1 VARPVFSPS
10 WHNVS
15 ELRPRLLP
23 HARFHRHNYRG
34 EIWHV
39 VHDTT
44 SGRYHRMSP
53 GAYAL
58 VRRMDGRETVQ
69 ALWDQACAVGGGD
82 LPTQNEVVE
91 LLAQLHAHD
100 LLHCDTTPDA
110 ARVFERF
117 RKQRFARWKQRLGN
131 PLGLR
136 FPLVDP
142 DAFLSRYMRACAW
155 LFSYRGALLW
165 LAVVVPAA
173 ALAAQHWPELSG
185 NLSDRLLAA
194 QNLVLIGL
202 LFVPVKVLHELGHAF
217 ATKRWGGAVPEM
229 GVMLLVFAP
238 VPYVDSSAASA
249 FRDKYHRAV
258 VGAAGVL
265 VELFLAAI
273 AMYVWLLVEPGMLRA
288 AAFNVML
295 IAGISTV
302 LVNGNP
308 LLRFDGYYVFA
319 DLLEMPNLAQRGTR
333 YWTWLCDRYLFG
345 AREMEAPA
353 ESAAEKRWL
362 LPYTVASWLYR
373 AAITVSIVLFV
384 ATKFFFFGVLIA
396 LWGALQFLVMPVY
409 KSVKHIRTS
418 PGLQR
423 HRPRAVRLS
432 LALVAGAV
440 LAVCALPMPLRTQA
454 QGVVWLPDSSLV
466 RAGTD
471 GVVERWLVEP
481 GAAVDRETPLLLMSD
496 PELDAQ
502 LEDARARVAEFQ
514 ARYAAEQFAKPGSAE
529 VILEKLE
536 QERRALRRVEERH
549 AELIVQSA
557 AGGMLVAPQH
567 LDIIGQRFRKGALLG
582 YLLDR
587 DRLTARVVVTQRDID
602 LVRTKL
608 RAVRLR
614 LAENPR
620 RTFPA
625 TVLREVP
632 GGVDELPS
640 LALTP
645 AGGGE
650 IPVDPQESS
659 GVKSLERVFVFDVE
673 LPRDALPD
681 TFGSRVYVRFEH
693 AYEPLA
699 TQWYRR
705 LRQLF
710 LSRFDV

>member
-1 VARPVFSPS
+1 VTRSVFSPS

-15 ELRPRLLP
+15 ELKPRLLP
-23 HARFHRHNYRG
+23 HARFHRHHYRG
-34 EIWHV
+34 ELWHV

-53 GAYAL
+53 GAYGL
-58 VRRMDGRETVQ
+58 VRRMDGRQTVQ
-69 ALWDQACAVGGGD
+69 ALWEQACAAGSAD
-82 LPTQNEVVE
+82 LPTQNEIVE
-91 LLAQLHAHD
+91 LLSQLHAHD
-100 LLHCDTTPDA
+100 LLHCDVTPDA
-110 ARVFERF
+110 ASVFERF

-142 DAFLSRYMRACAW
+142 DDFLSRHAPSFAW

-165 LAVVVPAA
+165 LAVVMPAA
-173 ALAAQHWPELSG
+173 ALAARHWAELSG
-185 NLSDRLLAA
+185 NLSDRLLSA
-194 QNLVLIGL
+194 QNLVLLGL
-202 LFVPVKVLHELGHAF
+202 LFVPVKILHELGHAF

-229 GVMLLVFAP
+229 GVMFLVFAP
-238 VPYVDSSAASA
+238 VPYVDSSSAST
-249 FRDKYHRAV
+249 FRDKYSRAV

-273 AMYVWLLVEPGMLRA
+273 AMYAWLLLEPGIFRA
-288 AAFNVML
+288 ACFNVML

-302 LVNGNP
+302 IVNGNP

-319 DLLEMPNLAQRGTR
+319 DLIEMPNLAQRGTR

-345 AREMEAPA
+345 AREVEAPV

-373 AAITVSIVLFV
+373 AIITASIVLFI
-384 ATKFFFFGVLIA
+384 ATKFFFFGALIA

-409 KSVKHIRTS
+409 KSVKHIRTGPS
-418 PGLQR
+418 LQR
-423 HRPRAVRLS
+423 HRARAVRVS
-432 LALVAGAV
+432 IALVAA
-440 LAVCALPMPLRTQA
+440 ALLVVFTLPLPLRTQA

-466 RAGTD
+466 RAGAD
-471 GVVERWLVEP
+471 GIVERWLVEP
-481 GAAVDRETPLLLMSD
+481 GTAVDRETPLLLMSD
-496 PELDAQ
+496 LELDAQ

-514 ARYAAEQFAKPGSAE
+514 ARYAAERFTKPASAE
-529 VILEKLE
+529 VILEKLA
-536 QERRALRRVEERH
+536 QEERALRRTEERH
-549 AELIVQSA
+549 ADLIVQSA
-557 AGGMLVAPQH
+557 AAGVLVAPQH
-567 LDIIGQRFRKGALLG
+567 LDMIGQHFRKGALLG

-587 DRLTARVVVTQRDID
+587 DRLTARVVVTQQDID

-608 RAVRLR
+608 RGVRLR
-614 LAENPR
+614 LAENPGH
-620 RTFPA
+620 TFSA
-625 TVLREVP
+625 AVLREVP
-632 GGVDELPS
+632 SGVDELPS

-650 IPVDPQESS
+650 IPVDPQDTS
-659 GVKSLERVFVFDVE
+659 GVKSLDRVFVFDVE

-705 LRQLF
+705 VRQLF
-710 LSRFDV
+710 LSRLDV

>member
-1 VARPVFSPS
+1 MARSVFSPS

-23 HARFHRHNYRG
+23 HARFHRHSYRG
-34 EIWHV
+34 ELWHV

-44 SGRYHRMSP
+44 GGRYHRLSP
-53 GAYAL
+53 GAYGL
-58 VRRMDGRETVQ
+58 VRRMDGRQTVQ
-69 ALWDQACAVGGGD
+69 TLWDQACAAGNVD
-82 LPTQNEVVE
+82 LPTQNEIVE
-91 LLAQLHAHD
+91 LLSQLHAHD
-100 LLHCDTTPDA
+100 LLHCDVTPDA

-142 DAFLSRYMRACAW
+142 DAFLSRNMHSFAW

-173 ALAAQHWPELSG
+173 ALALRHWAELSS
-185 NLSDRLLAA
+185 NLSDRLLSA
-194 QNLVLIGL
+194 QNLVLLGL
-202 LFVPVKVLHELGHAF
+202 MFVPVKILHELGHAF

-238 VPYVDSSAASA
+238 VPYVDSSSASA
-249 FRDKYHRAV
+249 FRDKYRRAA

-265 VELFLAAI
+265 VELFLAAL
-273 AMYVWLLVEPGMLRA
+273 AMYVWVLAEPGTLRA

-302 LVNGNP
+302 IVNGNP
-308 LLRFDGYYVFA
+308 LLRFDGYYVLA
-319 DLLEMPNLAQRGTR
+319 DLIEIPNLAQRGTR

-345 AREMEAPA
+345 AREVEAPV

-362 LPYTVASWLYR
+362 LPYTVASWIYR
-373 AAITVSIVLFV
+373 AVITASIVLFV

-409 KSVKHIRTS
+409 KSIKHIRTS
-418 PGLQR
+418 PSLQR
-423 HRPRAVRLS
+423 HRSRAVRVS
-432 LALVAGAV
+432 SVLVAAAV
-440 LAVCALPMPLRTQA
+440 LVFVTVPLPLRTQA

-466 RAGTD
+466 RAGAD
-471 GVVERWLVEP
+471 GIVERWLVEP
-481 GAAVDRETPLLLMSD
+481 GSAVDRETPLLLMSD
-496 PELDAQ
+496 LELDAQ
-502 LEDARARVAEFQ
+502 LADARARVAEFQ
-514 ARYAAEQFAKPGSAE
+514 ARYAAERFTQPGSAE
-529 VILEKLE
+529 VLLEKLA
-536 QERRALRRVEERH
+536 QEERALRRIEQRH
-549 AELIVQSA
+549 ADLIVQSA
-557 AGGMLVAPQH
+557 AAGVLVAPQH
-567 LDIIGQRFRKGALLG
+567 LDMVGQRFRKGALLG

-608 RAVRLR
+608 QAVRLR
-614 LAENPR
+614 FAENPA

-625 TVLREVP
+625 AVLREVP
-632 GGVDELPS
+632 SGVDELPS
-640 LALTP
+640 QALTP

-650 IPVDPQESS
+650 IPVDPQDSS
-659 GVKSLERVFVFDVE
+659 GVKSLDRVFVFDVE
-673 LPRDALPD
+673 LPSDALPN

-699 TQWYRR
+699 KQWYRR
-705 LRQLF
+705 VRQLF

>member
-1 VARPVFSPS
+1 MARSVFSPS

-23 HARFHRHNYRG
+23 HARFHRHSYRG
-34 EIWHV
+34 ELWHV

-44 SGRYHRMSP
+44 SGRYHRLSP
-53 GAYAL
+53 GAYGL
-58 VRRMDGRETVQ
+58 VRRMDGRQTVQ
-69 ALWDQACAVGGGD
+69 VLWDQACAAGNVD
-82 LPTQNEVVE
+82 LPTQNEIVE
-91 LLAQLHAHD
+91 LLSQLHAHD
-100 LLHCDTTPDA
+100 LLHCDVTPDA

-142 DAFLSRYMRACAW
+142 DAFLSRNVPSFAW

-173 ALAAQHWPELSG
+173 ALALRHWAELSS
-185 NLSDRLLAA
+185 NLSDRLLSA
-194 QNLVLIGL
+194 QNLVLLGL
-202 LFVPVKVLHELGHAF
+202 LFVPVKILHELGHAF

-238 VPYVDSSAASA
+238 VPYVDSSSASA
-249 FRDKYHRAV
+249 FRDKYRRAA

-265 VELFLAAI
+265 VELFLAAL
-273 AMYVWLLVEPGMLRA
+273 AMYVWVLAEPGTLRA

-302 LVNGNP
+302 IVNGNP
-308 LLRFDGYYVFA
+308 LLRFDGYYVLA
-319 DLLEMPNLAQRGTR
+319 DLIEIPNLAQRGTR

-345 AREMEAPA
+345 AREVEAPV

-362 LPYTVASWLYR
+362 LPYTVASWTYR
-373 AAITVSIVLFV
+373 AIITASIVVFV

-409 KSVKHIRTS
+409 KSIKHIRTS
-418 PGLQR
+418 PSLQR
-423 HRPRAVRLS
+423 HRSRAVRVS
-432 LALVAGAV
+432 SALVAAAV
-440 LAVCALPMPLRTQA
+440 LVIVTVPLPLRTQA

-466 RAGTD
+466 RAGAD
-471 GVVERWLVEP
+471 GIVERWLVEP
-481 GAAVDRETPLLLMSD
+481 GSTVDRETPLLLMSD
-496 PELDAQ
+496 LELDAQ
-502 LEDARARVAEFQ
+502 LADARARVAEFQ
-514 ARYAAEQFAKPGSAE
+514 ARYAAERFTHPGSAE
-529 VILEKLE
+529 VILEKLA
-536 QERRALRRVEERH
+536 QEERALRRIEQRH
-549 AELIVQSA
+549 ADLIVQSA
-557 AGGMLVAPQH
+557 AAGVLVAPQH
-567 LDIIGQRFRKGALLG
+567 LDMVGQRFRKGALLG

-608 RAVRLR
+608 HAVRLR
-614 LAENPR
+614 FAENPA

-625 TVLREVP
+625 AVLREVP
-632 GGVDELPS
+632 SGVDELPS
-640 LALTP
+640 QALTP

-650 IPVDPQESS
+650 IPVDPQDSS
-659 GVKSLERVFVFDVE
+659 GVKSLDRVFVFDVE
-673 LPRDALPD
+673 LPSDALPD

-699 TQWYRR
+699 KQWYRR
-705 LRQLF
+705 VRQLF